1 MIHQFLFVK
10 LLKSI
15 IYFDLLYKLIKKQ
28 TISKDLLNR
37 STMTVSA

>member
-15 IYFDLLYKLIKKQ
+15 IYFDLLYKLIKK
-28 TISKDLLNR
+28 KDNQ
-37 STMTVSA
+37 